1 MKKSFLVLC
10 LFAFF
15 ASPVQAAEKLRLG
28 ILPVVDVVVLYTA
41 RDEGYFRDAGLEVE
55 LVPFQSALEKDAA
68 VQAGTL
74 DGYFGEISNP
84 VLHRLA
90 GMDYVIIAT
99 TYFSNPKT
107 RMFGLIASP
116 DSTAT
121 TVAELK
127 GGGIAM
133 SRGTIIDYL
142 LGYFIKAG
150 GLTEAD
156 IDRRD
161 IRKIAMR
168 VQMLLAGKVDAALL
182 PEPLLSIAEKQ
193 GAKVLLD
200 DRGFS
205 RPLAIIAFARQKTD
219 PATVKAFRE
228 AYAKAVAKV
237 NANPDNA
244 RETLL
249 RYKLIP
255 PTLTDFTPPFFDP
268 ARVPNEPPSREEYA
282 AYLNWLRDSGM
293 VGEAALPSYEDI
305 VFQP

>member
-1 MKKSFLVLC
+1 MKKSLLVLC
-10 LFAFF
+10 LFAFL

-28 ILPVVDVVVLYTA
+28 VLPVVDVVVLYTA

-116 DSTAT
+116 ESTAT

-127 GGGIAM
+127 GGGVAM

-193 GAKVLLD
+193 GGKVLLD
-200 DRGFS
+200 DRVFS
-205 RPLAIIAFARQKTD
+205 RPLAIIALARKKTD

-237 NANPDNA
+237 NAAPDSA